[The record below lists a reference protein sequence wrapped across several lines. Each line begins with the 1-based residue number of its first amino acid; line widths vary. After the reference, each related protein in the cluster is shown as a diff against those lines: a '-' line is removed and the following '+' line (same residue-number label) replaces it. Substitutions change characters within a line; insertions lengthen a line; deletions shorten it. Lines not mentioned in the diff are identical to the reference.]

1 MTSVNFL
8 EHTYPFLESSLA
20 DLWVKAQED
29 DKFPGLC
36 GGEFF
41 CAKGSFKWLVVD
53 MDHPK
58 YEEFDIGMLNE

>member
-20 DLWVKAQED
+20 DLWVTARKN
-29 DKFPGLC
+29 G
-36 GGEFF
+36 GVTNGEFF

-53 MDHPK
+53 MDHPRYK
-58 YEEFDIGMLNE
+58 EFDDRMLRDAE